1 MARNKSAGKDKI
13 PLRVIKDCLPAISPS
28 VTSIINATLRSA
40 QFPFAWKVAEVTPI
54 LKDSDQEIP
63 NNYRPISLLPLL
75 SKIRERV
82 AHDQLTFYFGS
93 EPTLD
98 SYSAARQ

>member
-1 MARNKSAGKDKI
+1 MDSENRNTVLWNKNYRNTAAKTI
-13 PLRVIKDCLPAISPS
+13 QYRNTANPYAPL
-28 VTSIINATLRSA
+28 IINATLRSA

-82 AHDQLTFYFGS
+82 AHDQLTSYFDS

-98 SYSAARQ
+98 T